1 MLRRFL
7 TPAPRYLSAARRA
20 GRGGFTLVELM
31 IAVAIGAFVIAALY
45 ALFVGQMRQFM
56 YQDAQME
63 MHQNMRLGMDIMSR
77 TTRMAGYGT
86 GSSTRGPFGD
96 GGDQDASL
104 SAVISY
110 DGDGPGGSD
119 AITVVSMDPS
129 LVFNTYETAPPLC
142 STTSL
147 NVVPTVNDQA
157 TKLAQLQNGEMI
169 LCVDYAGIGEFRSY
183 LWALSGG
190 ADASTGVIPVT
201 DDTAYADYA
210 NNCGATDNLPLIM
223 TCSRAEVATFYIDA
237 DDTDGIGAG
246 SPEHPV
252 LMMDLDFESPD
263 ADDIPVVDNV
273 EDFQVA
279 YCVRPSTGS
288 TDCDEDLAVDVPGGD
303 WVSSITSLQVDDLY
317 MIRMTMVVRSARP
330 DLARTYLGAPLD
342 VENNDSANTPDHYY
356 RQIMTSRVAV
366 RNLRLQA
373 NL

>member
-169 LCVDYAGIGEFRSY
+169 LCVDYAGIGEFRS
-183 LWALSGG
+183 LGLPMVIIGEPVHRCHPGHGRHRLRGLREQLRRDRQPA
-190 ADASTGVIPVT
+190 ADHDLLAGRGRDLLHRRRRHRRHRRWQP
-201 DDTAYADYA
+201 
-210 NNCGATDNLPLIM
+210 
-223 TCSRAEVATFYIDA
+223 RA
-237 DDTDGIGAG
+237 
-246 SPEHPV
+246 P
-252 LMMDLDFESPD
+252 
-263 ADDIPVVDNV
+263 
-273 EDFQVA
+273 
-279 YCVRPSTGS
+279 
-288 TDCDEDLAVDVPGGD
+288 
-303 WVSSITSLQVDDLY
+303 
-317 MIRMTMVVRSARP
+317 RP
-330 DLARTYLGAPLD
+330 DDGLGL
-342 VENNDSANTPDHYY
+342 
-356 RQIMTSRVAV
+356 RVAG
-366 RNLRLQA
+366 RR
-373 NL
+373 